1 MKTAP
6 PSIKAFVITWLVL
19 VILHFTILGLSLLQL
34 GLFGTPL
41 IITLAILQMILVML
55 VFMEL
60 RHSHRLV
67 QFFSVAGFFWLAIQF
82 TLTAS
87 DYLTRAFH

>member
-6 PSIKAFVITWLVL
+6 PSIKALVITWLVL
-19 VILHFTILGLSLLQL
+19 VALHFTILGTSMLKL
-34 GLFGTPL
+34 GSFGTP
-41 IITLAILQMILVML
+41 IILTLAVTQMILVMI

-60 RHSHRLV
+60 RHGNKLV
-67 QFFSVAGFFWLAIQF
+67 RVFAVAGFFWLCLQF